1 MNRIIS
7 RATVLGL
14 ALALIGSGSVT
25 AQVGTNTTLL
35 NANLSSRDSI
45 AAIAGVDGAL
55 ADAIVAGRPYLDM
68 LALNT
73 VVAADLSAE
82 QVSSVYM
89 SLWVP
94 INLNTASSEEIELIP
109 NLGSRMAYEFDEY
122 RPYVALAQWRRE
134 ISKYVDDDE
143 LARMEQYVYVAIDL
157 NSATDEAIGTIPGA
171 GNRVLREFK
180 EYRPYASMAQFNRE
194 MEKYWDEGEVSR
206 LARYVRIG
214 EG

>member
-1 MNRIIS
+1 
-7 RATVLGL
+7 
-14 ALALIGSGSVT
+14 
-25 AQVGTNTTLL
+25 
-35 NANLSSRDSI
+35 
-45 AAIAGVDGAL
+45 
-55 ADAIVAGRPYLDM
+55 
-68 LALNT
+68 
-73 VVAADLSAE
+73 
-82 QVSSVYM
+82 
-89 SLWVP
+89 
-94 INLNTASSEEIELIP
+94 
-109 NLGSRMAYEFDEY
+109 MAYEFDEY